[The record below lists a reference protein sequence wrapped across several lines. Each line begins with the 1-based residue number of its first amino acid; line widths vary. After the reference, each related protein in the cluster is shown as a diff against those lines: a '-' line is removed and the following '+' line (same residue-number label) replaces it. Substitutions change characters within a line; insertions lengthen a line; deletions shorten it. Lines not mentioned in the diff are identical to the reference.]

1 MQLIW
6 IILRSLFPRDPL
18 RQGAEVL
25 RQRVAQ
31 LAHIAQDPDTLRQ
44 LFLDP
49 ALRLQLEL
57 LILDVEDCLRLWIAM
72 RGCQIARVRP
82 KSPRRRC
89 TPHLTHARDARD
101 LITRI
106 VALAAMFHKREK
118 LARAHARKLKQL
130 RNANPLGLAAHGS
143 TGAARCA
150 AAHHEAVDAA
160 VGLMVSSTRSVRPSN
175 HEAVLTALASCL
187 TRASP
192 HSIAGAIP

>member
-31 LAHIAQDPDTLRQ
+31 LAHVAQDPATLRQ
-44 LFLDP
+44 LFFDP

-72 RGCQIARVRP
+72 RGCQIAKVRP

-89 TPHLTHARDARD
+89 TPHLTHARDLRD

-106 VALAAMFHKREK
+106 HALAAMFARREK
-118 LARAHARKLKQL
+118 LARAHAAKLKHL
-130 RNANPLGLAAHGS
+130 RDANPLGLATHGS
-143 TGAARCA
+143 TGAAPCA

-160 VGLMVSSTRSVRPSN
+160 AGLMVSSTRSVRPSN
-175 HEAVLTALASCL
+175 HEAVLTALTSSL
-187 TRASP
+187 TRGSP
-192 HSIAGAIP
+192 HSIAGATP

>member
-1 MQLIW
+1 MQLLW
-6 IILRSLFPRDPL
+6 IILRHLFPRDPL

-31 LAHIAQDPDTLRQ
+31 LAHVVQDPATLGQ
-44 LFLDP
+44 LLNDP

-130 RNANPLGLAAHGS
+130 RNANPLGVSEPVSSSLAEGGGGGAMRS
-143 TGAARCA
+143 IVTEGAARSA
-150 AAHHEAVDAA
+150 D
-160 VGLMVSSTRSVRPSN
+160 
-175 HEAVLTALASCL
+175 LASCL

>member
-1 MQLIW
+1 MQLLW

-31 LAHIAQDPDTLRQ
+31 LAHVVQDPATLGQ
-44 LFLDP
+44 LLNDP

-106 VALAAMFHKREK
+106 VALAAMFRNREK

-130 RNANPLGLAAHGS
+130 RDANPLGLAAHGS

-150 AAHHEAVDAA
+150 AAHHETVDAA
-160 VGLMVSSTRSVRPSN
+160 LGLILRDREAIVSKD
-175 HEAVLTALASCL
+175 EAVLTALASCL
-187 TRASP
+187 TRAPP
-192 HSIAGAIP
+192 HSIAGVTP

>member
-130 RNANPLGLAAHGS
+130 RDANPLGVAAS
-143 TGAARCA
+143 QYPA
-150 AAHHEAVDAA
+150 
-160 VGLMVSSTRSVRPSN
+160 GLMVSSTRSVRPSN
-175 HEAVLTALASCL
+175 HEAVLTALASSP

-192 HSIAGAIP
+192 HSIAGATP